1 MKNEFYLLGLFTILP
16 LGLHAQQVTGRLVDS
31 KNQPVS
37 FANVVLQQTDSTFVN
52 GGTTDAK
59 GLFDVQAQT
68 AGDYRLV
75 ISYIG
80 YETLAIDLNLP
91 RGKKKLGDVT
101 LMESTQTLG
110 EVQVIGANTI
120 HKIDRQVIMPSQTQ
134 LQSSATSYQ
143 LLNKLMLPDLS
154 VDPIQNKV
162 STVDGGSVEFRING
176 VKATQ
181 NQVIALNP
189 RRVDRVEYIDNP
201 GVRYADT
208 DVKAVINYIVKQ
220 REDGYDGG
228 VYANNAIYKPGIF
241 GNNNVYANAN
251 TGLSEFGLDYSM
263 SYRDY
268 DHRHANSTEEF
279 LTGDNQQ
286 RIRQQEGVDVPFGYT
301 QHQIEASYTYNKVD
315 SRMFRAIFS
324 DEIWRTSKQD
334 FASLIHET
342 GRQDLYS
349 YTHVKDNY
357 QAPALDLYAEWT
369 LPRKQKLMV
378 EAVGTYIGSDFYREY
393 TETATNSTL
402 QEGSSYST
410 DGDRYSLIGEGIYQK
425 NWNKMALT
433 IGAKGITAYTHNK
446 YTGSNQVG
454 LNQHTNS
461 LYGYA
466 QLQGKLAKLGYQVGA
481 GVSREEFSRG
491 AEGYSFV
498 TFRPSVS
505 LSLPLFEGANAR
517 YTFSVRPV
525 TPGLSQLSEV
535 VQQTSSFEYQIG
547 NEDLEPYRCYY
558 NTLRLSWQKKRV
570 SVNLSLNYNRYNH
583 PIMQQS
589 EREGTG
595 DDAVFIYRYV
605 NADHY
610 TRLGSQLNFRWSIL
624 PDKLNLNLQGG
635 VNRYHNESEQFS
647 HSYTAWNG
655 SASADYTVKRWTLS
669 ASVSSRYNSL
679 WGEQISYGENNSAIA
694 AAYRLKNLDLSLMWM
709 YPLQA
714 QGWSAGN
721 KNLST
726 LTSKRNWTYIKDNG
740 NMITLMVYWR
750 FNGGRSFDSGR
761 KKLNNSDR
769 ERGIA
774 Q

>member
-1 MKNEFYLLGLFTILP
+1 
-16 LGLHAQQVTGRLVDS
+16 
-31 KNQPVS
+31 
-37 FANVVLQQTDSTFVN
+37 VVLQQPDSTFVN

-91 RGKKKLGDVT
+91 RGKKKLGDIT

-369 LPRKQKLMV
+369 LPRNQKLMV

-393 TETATNSTL
+393 TETATNSTHRRRPL
-402 QEGSSYST
+402 LPDWRRYLPEELEQ
-410 DGDRYSLIGEGIYQK
+410 DG
-425 NWNKMALT
+425 
-433 IGAKGITAYTHNK
+433 
-446 YTGSNQVG
+446 
-454 LNQHTNS
+454 
-461 LYGYA
+461 
-466 QLQGKLAKLGYQVGA
+466 
-481 GVSREEFSRG
+481 
-491 AEGYSFV
+491 
-498 TFRPSVS
+498 
-505 LSLPLFEGANAR
+505 
-517 YTFSVRPV
+517 
-525 TPGLSQLSEV
+525 
-535 VQQTSSFEYQIG
+535 
-547 NEDLEPYRCYY
+547 
-558 NTLRLSWQKKRV
+558 
-570 SVNLSLNYNRYNH
+570 
-583 PIMQQS
+583 
-589 EREGTG
+589 
-595 DDAVFIYRYV
+595 
-605 NADHY
+605 ADH
-610 TRLGSQLNFRWSIL
+610 RR
-624 PDKLNLNLQGG
+624 QGHDG
-635 VNRYHNESEQFS
+635 LHEQQV
-647 HSYTAWNG
+647 HG
-655 SASADYTVKRWTLS
+655 
-669 ASVSSRYNSL
+669 
-679 WGEQISYGENNSAIA
+679 
-694 AAYRLKNLDLSLMWM
+694 
-709 YPLQA
+709 
-714 QGWSAGN
+714 
-721 KNLST
+721 
-726 LTSKRNWTYIKDNG
+726 
-740 NMITLMVYWR
+740 
-750 FNGGRSFDSGR
+750 
-761 KKLNNSDR
+761 
-769 ERGIA
+769 
-774 Q
+774 